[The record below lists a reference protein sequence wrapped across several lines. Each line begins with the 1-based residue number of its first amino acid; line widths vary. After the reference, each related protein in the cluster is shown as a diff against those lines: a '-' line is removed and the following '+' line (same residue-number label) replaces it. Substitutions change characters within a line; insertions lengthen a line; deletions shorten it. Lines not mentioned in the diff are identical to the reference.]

1 MLFQRKDK
9 QYMMPTSDDTAQ
21 IGPRE
26 PQEGR
31 EGEKN
36 TTQAPLEAG
45 VAQEAVSPPEMTDV
59 LPQTQ
64 EASDAPVASP
74 PIQEMPLTQRELLE
88 RESGRGIWLMLAIGS
103 AGLLLTLL
111 LPWIHV
117 YYLNPMQDLVL
128 GPNDSITFTKDE
140 VVHVVIS
147 GWQLLTSD
155 LWPFLLLVL
164 LTIVLFGT
172 VVYWRRARFTRAR
185 VAWLALALSL
195 IVGVG
200 FPIALQQMLAANQ
213 RVTWTNA
220 QATIEHNAG
229 HTFDKS
235 GAVYICIP
243 KDRSDHSCDKDY
255 SHGIILNAGI
265 DWKETASDKQQGTLV
280 QGHAD
285 GVRAAYNS
293 AHVTTSGYAVG
304 TFGALD
310 ASYGYWISWIFSLLV
325 LLNALILLRRLL
337 RVRRAPH
344 PAP

>member
-1 MLFQRKDK
+1 
-9 QYMMPTSDDTAQ
+9 MMPTSDDIAQ
-21 IGPRE
+21 NG
-26 PQEGR
+26 PQEPL
-31 EGEKN
+31 EGHEDEKN

-45 VAQEAVSPPEMTDV
+45 EAQEAVASPEMTDES
-59 LPQTQ
+59 Q
-64 EASDAPVASP
+64 EANDVPGASP
-74 PIQEMPLTQRELLE
+74 PAQEKPLTQRELLE
-88 RESGRGIWLMLAIGS
+88 RESGRGIWLLLAIGS
-103 AGLLLTLL
+103 AGLLLALL
-111 LPWIHV
+111 LPWVHV
-117 YYLNPMQDLVL
+117 YYFNPMQDLTL
-128 GPNDSITFTKDE
+128 GSDGSISFTKNE

-172 VVYWRRARFTRAR
+172 VVYWRRTRFTQAR

-200 FPIALQQMLAANQ
+200 FPIALQQMLTANQ
-213 RVTWTNA
+213 RVAWTNA
-220 QATIEHNAG
+220 QATIENNAG
-229 HTFDKS
+229 HSFDKS
-235 GAVYICIP
+235 GAVYICFP

-265 DWKETASDKQQGTLV
+265 DWKETTSDKQHSLLV

-304 TFGALD
+304 SFGAMS
-310 ASYGYWISWIFSLLV
+310 ASYGYWISWFFSLLV

-337 RVRRAPH
+337 RTRKAPH
-344 PAP
+344 PAA

>member
-1 MLFQRKDK
+1 
-9 QYMMPTSDDTAQ
+9 MMPTSDDTAQ
-21 IGPRE
+21 IGPQE
-26 PQEGR
+26 PQEGY
-31 EGEKN
+31 EDGKN
-36 TTQAPLEAG
+36 TTQALEAG
-45 VAQEAVSPPEMTDV
+45 EAQEAVSSSAMTDES
-59 LPQTQ
+59 Q
-64 EASDAPVASP
+64 EATDVPGASHP
-74 PIQEMPLTQRELLE
+74 AQEKPLTRRELLE

-103 AGLLLTLL
+103 AGLLLALL
-111 LPWIHV
+111 LPWVHV
-117 YYLNPMQDLVL
+117 YYLNPMQDLTL
-128 GPNDSITFTKDE
+128 GPDDSISFTKNE

-172 VVYWRRARFTRAR
+172 VVYWRRTRFTQAR

-195 IVGVG
+195 IIGVG
-200 FPIALQQMLAANQ
+200 FPIALQQMLTTSQ
-213 RVTWTNA
+213 RVSWTNA
-220 QATIEHNAG
+220 QATIENNGG

-235 GAVYICIP
+235 GAVYICFP

-265 DWKETASDKQQGTLV
+265 DWKETASDKQHSLLV

-293 AHVTTSGYAVG
+293 ARVTTSGYAVG
-304 TFGALD
+304 TFGAMG
-310 ASYGYWISWIFSLLV
+310 ASYGYWISWFFSLLV

-337 RVRRAPH
+337 RTQRAPH
-344 PAP
+344 PAA